1 MEKEEL
7 AKVVR
12 KVSINWNAATAGP
25 PFQERFALWWKFLSD
40 LSKAD
45 VDAAVDQIIVLD
57 QQWMPRVGQ
66 VRRLAIDLALDDP
79 IPSRPQAWAQ
89 FRAAITGSE
98 SGTQFVKPHDLVGQ
112 TMRSFPNKGAALR
125 TNSDRELFLQA
136 YDQIVGNEERERYQG
151 ATENT

>member
-7 AKVVR
+7 AKVVK
-12 KVSINWNAATAGP
+12 KVSINWNAATGGP

-45 VDAAVDQIIVLD
+45 VDAAVDQIIILD
-57 QQWMPRVGQ
+57 QDRMPRVGQ
-66 VRRLAIDLALDDP
+66 VRRLAIDLVLADP
-79 IPSRPQAWAQ
+79 IPARPQAWAQ
-89 FRAAITGSE
+89 FRAAIAGSE
-98 SGTQFVKPHDLVGQ
+98 AGTQFTKPHDLVGK
-112 TMRSFPNKGAALR
+112 TMRSFPNNGAALR

-136 YDQIVGNEERERYQG
+136 YDQIVSKAERERYLG

>member
-1 MEKEEL
+1 
-7 AKVVR
+7 
-12 KVSINWNAATAGP
+12 
-25 PFQERFALWWKFLSD
+25 
-40 LSKAD
+40 
-45 VDAAVDQIIVLD
+45 
-57 QQWMPRVGQ
+57 VGQ
-66 VRRLAIDLALDDP
+66 VRRLAIDLVLDDP

-89 FRAAITGSE
+89 FRAAIAGSE